1 MVVTG
6 ESLGISGGVCNN
18 NVRAKEK
25 KGKKCFILILVYWIS

>member
-18 NVRAKEK
+18 VRAKEK
-25 KGKKCFILILVYWIS
+25 KGNKKCFILILVYWIS